1 MTSDTGPPRVVW
13 ARRSVATDTCPVSCI
28 TAESIA
34 LVQEFHAWK
43 LVGGVDL
50 YSLPARTVDGFC
62 ILEQELRLEI
72 KNGEQ

>member
-1 MTSDTGPPRVVW
+1 V
-13 ARRSVATDTCPVSCI
+13 
-28 TAESIA
+28 ESIA

-43 LVGGVDL
+43 LIGGVDL

-62 ILEQELRLEI
+62 ILEQELRAEI

>member
-1 MTSDTGPPRVVW
+1 LTSDAGPPRVVW
-13 ARRSVATDTCPVSCI
+13 ARRSVATDTCPVSYI

-34 LVQEFHAWK
+34 LVQEFYAWK
-43 LVGGVDL
+43 LFGGVDL